1 MNEVREQ
8 TPWGPLEGGQRQA
21 EGPAKAL
28 NCRHAWRCEGQQEV
42 GAGAE
47 RARPGVMEP
56 VVREEPGQAFLLRV
70 WIHST

>member
-1 MNEVREQ
+1 MNEVRAQ
-8 TPWGPLEGGQRQA
+8 TPWGHLEGGQPQA
-21 EGPAKAL
+21 EAQQRPLTADKPGG
-28 NCRHAWRCEGQQEV
+28 CEGQQKV

-70 WIHST
+70 WISL